1 MGMSLHSAYLK
12 SLELALNRNIKTD
25 TFVIRR
31 TVSYLKKV
39 VSDIYESDPKIIQQI
54 SEKLDEY
61 LDSTVHL
68 EVQLDALFGDIHPLD
83 HRIYEVNLAKLYEL
97 KTKIDRLFSS
107 ET

>member
-1 MGMSLHSAYLK
+1 MSLHNAYLK
-12 SLELALNRNIKTD
+12 SLELALNRNIRTD

-54 SEKLDEY
+54 SDKLDEY

-68 EVQLDALFGDIHPLD
+68 EVQLDTLFGDRDPLD
-83 HRIYEVNLAKLYEL
+83 NRIYEINIAKLYEL
-97 KTKIDRLFSS
+97 KTKIDCLFSKNV
-107 ET
+107 